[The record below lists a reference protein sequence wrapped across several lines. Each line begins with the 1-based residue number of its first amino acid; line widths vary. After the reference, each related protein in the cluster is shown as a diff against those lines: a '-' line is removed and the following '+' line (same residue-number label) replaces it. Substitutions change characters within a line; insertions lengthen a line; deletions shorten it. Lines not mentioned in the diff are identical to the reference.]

1 MKLKRIVYLLII
13 CSGFGWG
20 MKLQPVAAQAKD
32 PPPTANPAATTEAA
46 PPPANP
52 APPPS
57 DSPKRSAAELEKL
70 LGPIALYPDALIATL
85 LPASVYP
92 LELVQASRFVAD
104 TNNLAKLDEQPWD
117 ENVKA
122 VARVPALIK
131 KLNDDLS
138 WTMDLGE
145 TFLAAIRGHAG

>member
-1 MKLKRIVYLLII
+1 MKRILYLLII

-20 MKLQPVAAQAKD
+20 MKLPTAAAQAKD
-32 PPPTANPAATTEAA
+32 PSPPANNAPSPAAA
-46 PPPANP
+46 ANP

-92 LELVQASRFVAD
+92 LEIVQAARFLQD
-104 TNNLAKLDEQPWD
+104 TNNASKIDQQSWD
-117 ENVKA
+117 CLLYTSDA
-122 VARVPALIK
+122 
-131 KLNDDLS
+131 
-138 WTMDLGE
+138 
-145 TFLAAIRGHAG
+145 